1 MRAMAGA
8 LDATAARWSDADG
21 DGMVRA
27 GRAKGNGMSS
37 EQTAR
42 KLNALIH
49 LEIDVVKTYE
59 QALRHVDD
67 DAYRE
72 DIARIKADNER
83 HILELSE
90 VMRSL
95 GHVPPH
101 FTRDAKGMLM
111 AGLAAI
117 RSATGAEGALKAMRA
132 NARLLDETYEHAL
145 NWDLPI
151 EVQAQLQGYE
161 ADEKRHIE
169 LFDQELEALRV

>member
-1 MRAMAGA
+1 
-8 LDATAARWSDADG
+8 
-21 DGMVRA
+21 
-27 GRAKGNGMSS
+27 MSS
-37 EQTAR
+37 EQTAQ

-49 LEIDVVKTYE
+49 LEIDVVKVYE
-59 QALRHVDD
+59 QALKHLDD
-67 DAYRE
+67 DVLRGE
-72 DIARIKADNER
+72 VARIKADNER

-95 GHVPPH
+95 GHRPPP

-151 EVQAQLQGYE
+151 EVQAQLQSYE
-161 ADEKRHIE
+161 ADQKRHIE
-169 LFDQELEALRV
+169 IFDRELETLRV